1 MSDVDASFSDGDEQP
16 LRLMAA
22 DADDLRVMSALCQD
36 AVAQTAES
44 SWNANRRE
52 FALLL
57 NRFRWEYHS
66 GRPGQPAERVQ
77 STLVINDVKR
87 VRSNGIDSK
96 DKDLVLS
103 ILALEFE
110 QADDGQ
116 GILKLVLAGD
126 GEIAMDV
133 ESLNL
138 TLTDVTRPYLAPSKK
153 APDHDL

>member
-1 MSDVDASFSDGDEQP
+1 MNGEDASFADGQESP

-36 AVAQTAES
+36 AVAQTAET
-44 SWNANRRE
+44 SWNVSRRE

-57 NRFRWEYHS
+57 NRFRWEYHV

-87 VRSNGIDSK
+87 VRANGVDPK
-96 DKDLVLS
+96 DRDLVLS
-103 ILALEFE
+103 LLELEFAPT
-110 QADDGQ
+110 QDGQ
-116 GILKLVLAGD
+116 GVLTLVLAGD
-126 GEIAMDV
+126 GEIALDV

-138 TLTDVTRPYLAPSKK
+138 TLTDVTRPYLAPSRK
-153 APDHDL
+153 APDHKL